1 MAHSSSKNRV
11 ISPEVFELELQEI
24 LRSYTLE
31 NGERVDELTHDA
43 VRQLVKLTRQIAPV
57 GRRKQKKAADEG
69 RSHFFLDI
77 SYKKLVGGYFGA
89 SRYLW
94 FVKPPNYRLTHLLAK
109 PHKAKNSRMIQATF
123 DLSGAL
129 ETVLKDYEENIR
141 RYFAE

>member
-1 MAHSSSKNRV
+1 MAHKREKGRA

-24 LRSYTLE
+24 LRTYTLQ
-31 NGERVDELTHDA
+31 NSERVDELTHA
-43 VRQLVKLTRQIAPV
+43 AIKQLVKLTRQIAPV
-57 GRRKQKKAADEG
+57 GRRRQKRAADEG

-77 SYKKLVGGYFGA
+77 AYKKLGTAYFGA

-109 PHKAKNSRMIQATF
+109 PHKAKNSRMIQASF

-129 ETVLKDYEENIR
+129 ETVLRDYEENVR
-141 RYFAE
+141 RYFTE